1 MTNIICHL
9 VIILIFFRFETLIM
23 FFLLLIHL
31 SGLLCSPVST
41 TTSSLDKDKLI
52 KVQNAANIFI
62 GPNSFIQKIN
72 EFYINDTGLSC
83 SDKYLPIIFV
93 MKNDKNVDQ
102 DARGFLNENGALMD
116 KQEKEDCVFF
126 KRFIFLIKPDIKLIT
141 YFLSLRYFVNKTTFV
156 VRFEN

>member
-1 MTNIICHL
+1 
-9 VIILIFFRFETLIM
+9 
-23 FFLLLIHL
+23 
-31 SGLLCSPVST
+31 
-41 TTSSLDKDKLI
+41 
-52 KVQNAANIFI
+52 
-62 GPNSFIQKIN
+62 
-72 EFYINDTGLSC
+72 
-83 SDKYLPIIFV
+83 